1 MILSANKSPMRNR
14 FCKRSLKGVGNR
26 ISNSDLLNSNSMNR
40 SKSVVLQKNL
50 PFTQKEF
57 R

>member
-1 MILSANKSPMRNR
+1 MILSANKSPMRRR
-14 FCKRSLKGVGNR
+14 FCERSQKEVGNR